1 MIVTN
6 DKLTALQVELLKSF
20 RHITS
25 EKELDEVKSLLN
37 LYFRKR
43 LDIAIDKEEEAR
55 NLTAEVYSEWLNSPA
70 SI

>member
-6 DKLTALQVELLKSF
+6 NKLTELQVELLKSF

-25 EKELDEVKSLLN
+25 EKKLTEVKSLLN

-43 LDIAIDKEEEAR
+43 LDVAIDKEEQTR
-55 NLTAEVYSEWLNSPA
+55 NLTVEVYSEWLNS
-70 SI
+70 IKK